1 MWSATVTLF
10 KCRIKADLRDRA
22 EKSGRGRNGNR
33 DEPCCQIVVLLESQ
47 GKCALGAFES

>member
-10 KCRIKADLRDRA
+10 KCRVKADLRDRA

-33 DEPCCQIVVLLESQ
+33 EGSSVLPDSRYDIYF
-47 GKCALGAFES
+47 GFI

>member
-1 MWSATVTLF
+1 MWSATVALY

-33 DEPCCQIVVLLESQ
+33 QANSGLPDSIFHSKL
-47 GKCALGAFES
+47 ALSSID